1 MNIPIF
7 LMLQQSRNK
16 PTFTSSDDPKAK
28 PKNFDKICEKAK
40 VSKTNYCIH
49 CIHYYQCCVGSPR
62 GICRGYNPNV
72 E

>member
-7 LMLQQSRNK
+7 LLLQQSRNK
-16 PTFTSSDDPKAK
+16 PTSTNSNIKAR

-40 VSKTNYCIH
+40 VSKINFCIH
-49 CIHYYQCCVGSPR
+49 CTYYNQFCIGSPC
-62 GICRGYNPNV
+62 GICRGYNPNT